1 MKYLDVSNNMFYD
14 SQNEDNTLIPYD
26 NEYFSQIYTNARNG
40 VVYDVNDIQL
50 PSFISR
56 EQMQSALWT
65 AELIYLQ
72 SHNGSQERIAELQ
85 TLLNPETPEQNEDE
99 TGDGDA

>member
-26 NEYFSQIYTNARNG
+26 NEYFRQIYANARNG

-56 EQMQSALWT
+56 EQMQSALWV

-85 TLLNPETPEQNEDE
+85 TLLNPETPEGNDE
-99 TGDGDA
+99 E